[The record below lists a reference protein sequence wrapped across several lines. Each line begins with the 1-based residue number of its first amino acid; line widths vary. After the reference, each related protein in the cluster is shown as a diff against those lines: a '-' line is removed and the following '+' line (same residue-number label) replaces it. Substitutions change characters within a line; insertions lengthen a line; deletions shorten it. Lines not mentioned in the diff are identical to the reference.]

1 MIVEE
6 NLLGW
11 NNIPVKSKEVIYP
24 QSKDDKAPK
33 NYFLGI
39 FCGSRGSGKSYL
51 FTKLLK
57 TLEEKKAYLDDKL
70 VPQRI
75 ILISSTANSDSNII
89 FKSLKNLDWDN
100 DVIEN
105 YEDDLLKMK
114 MEELKYDLDH
124 SKDYKLYKEA
134 WFNFVKCKTIDD
146 LTDDE
151 LKKFYIIMISYHS
164 KNSLNLNIQMVF

>member
-1 MIVEE
+1 MIIEE

-11 NNIPVKSKEVIYP
+11 NNIPVKSKEIVYP
-24 QSKDDKAPK
+24 QSKDEKAPK

-70 VPQRI
+70 IPQRI

-89 FKSLKNLDWDN
+89 FKSLKNLHWEN

-105 YEDDLLKMK
+105 YEDDL
-114 MEELKYDLDH
+114 
-124 SKDYKLYKEA
+124 
-134 WFNFVKCKTIDD
+134 
-146 LTDDE
+146 
-151 LKKFYIIMISYHS
+151 
-164 KNSLNLNIQMVF
+164 

>member
-6 NLLGW
+6 NLEGW

-75 ILISSTANSDSNII
+75 ILISSTANSDSNLI
-89 FKSLKNLDWDN
+89 FKTLKNLDWDN
-100 DVIEN
+100 DVIDDYN
-105 YEDDLLKMK
+105 DDLLIMK
-114 MEELKYDLDH
+114 MDELKTDLNH

-134 WFNFVKCKTIDD
+134 WKNFIHCKDIDELD
-146 LTDDE
+146 DDE
-151 LKKFYIIMISYHS
+151 LKLLYSNDFIPFKEFPKS
-164 KNSLNLNIQMVF
+164 KYPDGF

>member
-6 NLLGW
+6 NLEGW

-75 ILISSTANSDSNII
+75 ILISSTANSDSNLI
-89 FKSLKNLDWDN
+89 FKTLKNLDWDN
-100 DVIEN
+100 DVIDDYN
-105 YEDDLLKMK
+105 DDLLIMK
-114 MEELKYDLDH
+114 MDELKTDLNH
-124 SKDYKLYKEA
+124 SKDYKLYKEP
-134 WFNFVKCKTIDD
+134 FKR
-146 LTDDE
+146 LQ
-151 LKKFYIIMISYHS
+151 II
-164 KNSLNLNIQMVF
+164 